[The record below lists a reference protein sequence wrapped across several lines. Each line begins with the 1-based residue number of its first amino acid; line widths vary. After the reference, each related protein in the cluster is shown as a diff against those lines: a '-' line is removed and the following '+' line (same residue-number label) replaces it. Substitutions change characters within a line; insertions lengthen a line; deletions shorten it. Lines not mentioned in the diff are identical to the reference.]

1 MKKICM
7 IVFGMM
13 FACGAYATNDIAANA
28 ESGSCTEPTLGTY
41 EGSADF
47 EAKWDA
53 NDVKIRWYNNNTLMQ
68 NDTVV
73 HNNIDANTCEYDSAL
88 NLPTNPQ
95 RTGYTFAGWKVRPAM
110 NFSTLTSLETG
121 SERWGK
127 GYVLSSGA
135 DYCYHKTGTGSA
147 DTVNCKTDSN
157 FNTLNQKEWKVEF
170 RSGSTK
176 GMLYGSGHC
185 SAKSGD
191 NSSYTFPA
199 GSSSNWLATYNQLE
213 AASGTKQYCWCQATG
228 WQPENSSTIYANSNQ
243 IMYGD
248 MSVGSNAAWVFGID
262 VSSAATC
269 ARNCATACAGYALD
283 YSVFRRA
290 LFVGAGN

>member
-7 IVFGMM
+7 LMFGMM
-13 FACGAYATNDIAANA
+13 FVCGAYATNDIAANA

-110 NFSTLTSLETG
+110 NFSTLTSLSTG
-121 SERWGK
+121 SERWGH
-127 GYVLSSGA
+127 GYK
-135 DYCYHKTGTGSA
+135 DNQDICWHTTGTGSIPA
-147 DTVNCKTDSN
+147 DGYDSCKTTAAYND
-157 FNTLNQKEWKVEF
+157 LELHEWKVEF

-185 SAKSGD
+185 SAKSG
-191 NSSYTFPA
+191 NTSSYTWPA
-199 GSSSNWLATYNQLE
+199 GSSSSWLATYNQLE
-213 AASGTKQYCWCQATG
+213 EASGEKRYCWCQATG

-243 IMYGD
+243 IMYENQ
-248 MSVGSNAAWVFGID
+248 SVS
-262 VSSAATC
+262 SSAA
-269 ARNCATACAGYALD
+269 
-283 YSVFRRA
+283 
-290 LFVGAGN
+290 